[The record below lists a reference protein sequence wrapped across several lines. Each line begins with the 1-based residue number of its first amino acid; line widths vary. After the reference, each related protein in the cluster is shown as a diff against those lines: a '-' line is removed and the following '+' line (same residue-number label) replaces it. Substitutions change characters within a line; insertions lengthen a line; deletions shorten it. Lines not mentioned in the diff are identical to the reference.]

1 MPSAQLHPW
10 VPADGKRRKDGGP
23 QGVAS
28 ADADTGPDEE
38 DPKQCGLRPH
48 YERSVVDDSRSAQK
62 QVDRGEHDSEEGTLW
77 HTPIFGMDAVGSLQF
92 RGDVDFGHDVVP
104 ITPQTAVFAV
114 HLGTDERRPSPD
126 RGTCGGGAA
135 LANGRAACVL
145 GWIPA

>member
-77 HTPIFGMDAVGSLQF
+77 HTPFFGMAAVGSLQF
-92 RGDVDFGHDVVP
+92 H
-104 ITPQTAVFAV
+104 
-114 HLGTDERRPSPD
+114 
-126 RGTCGGGAA
+126 GGAPF
-135 LANGRAACVL
+135 RARACPNNTADGCFRRTL
-145 GWIPA
+145 GHR